1 MALPLISPAI
11 SKTRQAIAQNS
22 QRAILRLVPEL
33 ERGERVTNRSFAIL
47 VTIGLLAIS
56 LSMFVISALSTQDAF
71 TLAKLQ
77 REAQTL
83 SDQRDAITREIAFK
97 SSATALA
104 ANARKLGMGPD
115 GQLRFID
122 ISGATNG

>member
-11 SKTRQAIAQNS
+11 TKTRQAIVENS
-22 QRAILRLVPEL
+22 QRAILRIVPEL

-77 REAQTL
+77 RQAQTL
-83 SDQRDAITREIAFK
+83 SDQKDAINREIAFK
-97 SSATALA
+97 SSASALA
-104 ANARKLGMGPD
+104 ADARKLGMGPD
-115 GQLRFID
+115 GQPRFIE
-122 ISGATNG
+122 ISGASNG

>member
-47 VTIGLLAIS
+47 VTFGLLAIS

-97 SSATALA
+97 SSASALA
-104 ANARKLGMGPD
+104 AKARKLGMGPD
-115 GQLRFID
+115 GQPRFID
-122 ISGATNG
+122 ISGANNG